1 MCFLAKSAQFKQLG
15 KLSAPSALFNINEPI
30 LFGTPIV
37 MNPIIGVPF
46 IAVPVVNAILLYL
59 AISTGILPPMGGQL
73 PPWTTPPILSGFI
86 LGGFKYALAQAV
98 LLAVGFVIYFPF
110 IKKIDTMNYQQEL
123 DAVNGVQ
130 A

>member
-1 MCFLAKSAQFKQLG
+1 
-15 KLSAPSALFNINEPI
+15 
-30 LFGTPIV
+30 
-37 MNPIIGVPF
+37 
-46 IAVPVVNAILLYL
+46 
-59 AISTGILPPMGGQL
+59 MGGQL

-123 DAVNGVQ
+123 DAANGVQ